1 MNAYCKIKNKIS
13 KYRRTSLTRMSDI
26 NYTTQEE
33 NMFPYNENFYII
45 GNRLAKIFQLNPF
58 TRAVS
63 R

>member
-1 MNAYCKIKNKIS
+1 
-13 KYRRTSLTRMSDI
+13 
-26 NYTTQEE
+26 
-33 NMFPYNENFYII
+33 MFPYNENFYII